1 MAKKSKK
8 YKIQKSTR
16 RAHRRFEKSLR
27 REGKIYEPTL
37 GVQRGNNS
45 NQNNTVKKNTC
56 IIDEFDMSPTLK
68 FLFESSD
75 NFSSSKANIP
85 QDGIL
90 YVPPIFSL
98 TERPKESFQ
107 FLKDLLYTLRFPKN
121 DKIKLS
127 YKYCTRIDL
136 DASICNDIIL
146 REYINAF
153 KICDNNKILLETRSI
168 GGSDFVNES
177 VKKFMYATG
186 THKIIKNTKFDFPN
200 IVTFDLAIGDR
211 KRGIGYKEV
220 ESTKLVLHIDKCLSK
235 MNKKLTS
242 DARESFGEI
251 IGEVMA
257 NAEEHNF
264 TDYHYS
270 IGHFEESHNSG
281 EHIGMFQ
288 LVIFNFGESIYQ
300 RFKNPEACKNL
311 DILFDMKELS
321 EKYVKRG
328 LFGLLNGNRFEE
340 ETLWTLYSLQDGVSS
355 VDKTRGNGTIK
366 FIDSFLELGKDN
378 EDKSSNLHLL
388 SGNTVIKFDGT
399 HKTMPKPGC
408 TPEDEFKIIPFNKE
422 GTLEEKPDQKYVTF
436 VDNFFP
442 GTMIY
447 ANICIKENDII
458 KKEND
463 KD

>member
-1 MAKKSKK
+1 MPKKSKK
-8 YKIQKSTR
+8 FKNQKSTL
-16 RAHRRFEKSLR
+16 RAYRRFKKSLK
-27 REGKIYEPTL
+27 REGKLYIPSL
-37 GVQRGNNS
+37 GVPEEKKVVQHNS
-45 NQNNTVKKNTC
+45 HKKNTC

-68 FLFESSD
+68 LLFENSD
-75 NFSSSKANIP
+75 NFSQSKPNIP
-85 QDGIL
+85 DNGIL
-90 YVPPIFSL
+90 YVPPVFSL
-98 TERPKESFQ
+98 TDYPKESFQ
-107 FLKDLLYTLRFPKN
+107 FLKDLLHTLRFPKT

-127 YKYCTRIDL
+127 YKNCIRIDL

-153 KICDNNKILLETRSI
+153 KACNNKKIILETRSI
-168 GGSDFVNES
+168 GGIDFVNEN
-177 VKKFMYATG
+177 VKKFLYATG
-186 THKIIKNTKFDFPN
+186 THKIIKNTKLDFPN
-200 IVTFDLAIGDR
+200 IVTFDLAIGDK

-220 ESTKLVLHIDKCLSK
+220 ESTKLVLYIDKCLSK
-235 MNKKLTS
+235 MNKKLTT
-242 DARESFGEI
+242 DAREGFGEI

-270 IGHFEESHNSG
+270 IGHFEESHNGG

-300 RFKNPEACKNL
+300 RFKNPNACKNQ
-311 DILFDMKELS
+311 DILVDMKELS
-321 EKYVKRG
+321 EKYTKRG
-328 LFGLLNGNRFEE
+328 LFGLFDGNRFEE

-366 FIDSFLELGKDN
+366 FIDSFLELGKNND
-378 EDKSSNLHLL
+378 DKSSKLHLI

-399 HKTMPKPGC
+399 YKTMPKPGC
-408 TPEDEFKIIPFNKE
+408 TDEDEFKIIPFNKE

-447 ANICIKENDII
+447 ANICIKENDIMI
-458 KKEND
+458 N
-463 KD
+463 